1 MAKSDIRA
9 GQMLAWDEYKDKPLD
24 EALPSIYG
32 KAKGDAETFP
42 AWYWSSIRT
51 KRLTSLVVRWLTF
64 VLLIVGTLLPVLA
77 GLGDNPAGKLWMTQ
91 IGVCALVLGGLLQVG
106 DRVFGWSSGWL
117 RYITTAT
124 SMENL
129 ARTFELDWARYV
141 LDKGGKLAD
150 TDTKPLFDIAIKL
163 QEGLRKL
170 QVDETEAWKSE
181 FNTGA
186 ALLGDLIKSQRESS
200 DKAAEAQRAAQKA
213 QEAAEETANKA
224 KQPGAIELKLVHKAA
239 PIEVKVTLDDG
250 QEESFVGTVWAK
262 TGVSPGQHQVTVKTV
277 GGSPANA
284 SKVVDVK
291 PSTTSAVEL
300 TVP

>member
-9 GQMLAWDEYKDKPLD
+9 GQMLAWDEYKDKPFD
-24 EALPSIYG
+24 QALPSIYD
-32 KAKGDAETFP
+32 KAKADAETFP

-64 VLLIVGTLLPVLA
+64 VLLIIGTLLPVLA
-77 GLGDNPAGKLWMTQ
+77 GLGDDPAGKLWMTQ
-91 IGVCALVLGGLLQVG
+91 IGVSALVLGGLLQVG

-141 LDKGGKLAD
+141 LDKGGRLAD

-213 QEAAEETANKA
+213 REAAEETADKA
-224 KQPGAIELKLVHKAA
+224 KQLGAIELKLVHKAA
-239 PIEVKVTLDDG
+239 PVEVKVALDGG

-262 TGVSPGQHQVTVKTV
+262 TEVSPGQHQITVKTV
-277 GGSPANA
+277 GGSPVYV

-291 PSTTSAVEL
+291 PSTTSEVEL